1 MNQTDLEYK
10 FLLSNDLVV
19 YLMYL
24 LTKNEDN
31 KEEIIRKILNDW
43 SSRLEFQK
51 NMMQKK
57 LALKTSEENP
67 DLPSDVAEILINA
80 HNIEKTILKGEF
92 KSQIRKIILESI
104 EAATKNKDNFE
115 KQMDKVLKKS

>member
-1 MNQTDLEYK
+1 MNQNDLEYK

-24 LTKNEDN
+24 LSKNADN
-31 KEEIIRKILNDW
+31 KEEIIREILNDW

-51 NMMQKK
+51 NIMERK

-67 DLPSDVAEILINA
+67 ELPSDVAEILISA
-80 HNIEKTILKGEF
+80 HNIEKTMLKGEY
-92 KSQIRKIILESI
+92 KSQIRKVILESI
-104 EAATKNKDNFE
+104 KAASKNKDNLE
-115 KQMDKVLKKS
+115 RQMDKALKKN